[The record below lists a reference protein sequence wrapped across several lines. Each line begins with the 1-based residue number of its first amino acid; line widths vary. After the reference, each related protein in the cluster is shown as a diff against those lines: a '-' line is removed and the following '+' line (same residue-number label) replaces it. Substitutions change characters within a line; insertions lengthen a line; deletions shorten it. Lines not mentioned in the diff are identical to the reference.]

1 MSEEHAALRE
11 TLSRLHEQIAGHD
24 LDEQERA
31 LLRDA
36 LQELEGT
43 LEGTPSE
50 EESSLADRLSELAQG
65 FEESHPTLSETVGR
79 VVDALANLGI

>member
-50 EESSLADRLSELAQG
+50 EESSLGDRLSELAQE

>member
-1 MSEEHAALRE
+1 MSEDHAALRE

-24 LDEQERA
+24 LDAQERA

-43 LEGTPSE
+43 LEGAPSE
-50 EESSLADRLSELAQG
+50 GESSLADRLSELAQG

-79 VVDALANLGI
+79 LVDALANLGI

>member
-1 MSEEHAALRE
+1 MSEEHAALRA

-24 LDEQERA
+24 LDEQERV

-36 LQELEGT
+36 LQELEAT
-43 LEGTPSE
+43 LEGAPSE
-50 EESSLADRLSELAQG
+50 EGSSLADRLSELAQE
-65 FEESHPTLSETVGR
+65 FEESHPTLAATVGR

>member
-1 MSEEHAALRE
+1 
-11 TLSRLHEQIAGHD
+11 
-24 LDEQERA
+24 
-31 LLRDA
+31 
-36 LQELEGT
+36 ELEGT
-43 LEGTPSE
+43 LEGTPSD

>member
-1 MSEEHAALRE
+1 MSEDHAALRE

-36 LQELEGT
+36 LHELEGT
-43 LEGTPSE
+43 LEGTPGG

-65 FEESHPTLSETVGR
+65 FEESHPKLSETVGR

>member
-1 MSEEHAALRE
+1 MSEEHAALRA

-31 LLRDA
+31 LLRNA
-36 LQELEGT
+36 LHELEAT
-43 LEGTPSE
+43 LEGTPSD
-50 EESSLADRLSELAQG
+50 EESSLADRLSEMAKG

-79 VVDALANLGI
+79 LVDALANLGI